1 MGTSPEATW
10 LGSHRSHRSWP
21 PLGDCEWL
29 APCRVAGILTERRV
43 AGAGVPG
50 PLSDLSLMTVRNGFS
65 RQGMFAQRVQGREEG
80 GGVTGYG
87 QLGASPARPLDGRGL
102 HWKAGGTRG
111 WAQVATDGYQPLGGM
126 AK

>member
-21 PLGDCEWL
+21 PLGDSEWP
-29 APCRVAGILTERRV
+29 APCRVTGILTERRV

-65 RQGMFAQRVQGREEG
+65 QQGMFAQRVQGREEG
-80 GGVTGYG
+80 EESLAMGS
-87 QLGASPARPLDGRGL
+87 LGLPLLDP
-102 HWKAGGTRG
+102 WMAGGTRG
-111 WAQVATDGYQPLGGM
+111 WARVATDGYQLLGGM

>member
-10 LGSHRSHRSWP
+10 LGGHRSHRSWP
-21 PLGDCEWL
+21 PLGDSEWP

-43 AGAGVPG
+43 AGSGVLG
-50 PLSDLSLMTVRNGFS
+50 PLPDLSLMTVRNGFS
-65 RQGMFAQRVQGREEG
+65 QQGILHRVSKEERRA

-87 QLGASPARPLDGRGL
+87 KLGASPARPLDGRGL

-111 WAQVATDGYQPLGGM
+111 WARVATDGYQLLWGM